1 MTHASRSANQSKP
14 EPFPASATESEAET
28 PGATEPQQPG
38 SPVTAGRS
46 GAGDTAT
53 VPATGDEP
61 AAATSE
67 ELPVVQGLH
76 VPEVDEPDPRT

>member
-14 EPFPASATESEAET
+14 EPFPASAAESEAET
-28 PGATEPQQPG
+28 PGAAEPG
-38 SPVTAGRS
+38 RGVAG
-46 GAGDTAT
+46 
-53 VPATGDEP
+53 EP